1 MKITKS
7 QLKQIIKEELNSVLT
22 EAPWPDDPYEFP
34 GPEHEQRPEIIASR
48 KGVRERAEKQSLI
61 DSLMEDGIDVNMNTH
76 MTISQLDA
84 ILKISRGE
92 NTDVPAHSRGVP
104 DTSSGGGSRP
114 DRNEYMWDQ
123 TARAFP
129 EEYEGAENPFKE

>member
-7 QLKQIIKEELNSVLT
+7 QLKQIIKEELKASLT
-22 EAPWPDDPYEFP
+22 ETELNDPFDDIYKD
-34 GPEHEQRPEIIASR
+34 RPEVVASR
-48 KGVRERAEKQSLI
+48 KGVRERAEKQNLI
-61 DSLMEDGIDVNMNTH
+61 NFLMEDGIDVNMNTH